1 MSPARRARV
10 NAALVRRA
18 ARRHAAATSAL
29 CAAAI
34 LAGVASGAR
43 PFTVPADVA
52 VSVPSALFVGALA
65 LERLR
70 PDAGPW
76 RRMDRAR
83 PEGGRGT
90 AVPWLVVI
98 AVLVG
103 VELASYFHG
112 GPRADYP
119 TISSGLDALFRHRAA
134 KAAAWFAWLT
144 VGWYLVRR

>member
-1 MSPARRARV
+1 MSPRRTARV
-10 NAALVRRA
+10 GAAPVRRQ
-18 ARRHAAATSAL
+18 ARRHAAAAIAL
-29 CAAAI
+29 GAAAI

-52 VSVPSALFVGALA
+52 VSVPSALLVGSLA

-70 PDAGPW
+70 PGTGPW

-103 VELASYFHG
+103 VELASYFHS

-119 TISSGLDALFRHRAA
+119 TISSAMDALFRHRAA
-134 KAAAWFAWLT
+134 RAAAWLAWLT

>member
-1 MSPARRARV
+1 VTSRRHTRFHPALGRKE
-10 NAALVRRA
+10 
-18 ARRHAAATSAL
+18 ARRHAATVGAL
-29 CAAAI
+29 GAAA
-34 LAGVASGAR
+34 LFAGVASGAS

-52 VSVPSALFVGALA
+52 VSVPSALFAGTIVM
-65 LERLR
+65 ERLR
-70 PDAGPW
+70 PGSGPW

-83 PEGGRGT
+83 PQGGHGT
-90 AVPWLVVI
+90 SIPWLAVI

-119 TISSGLDALFRHRAA
+119 TISSGMDALFRYRAA
-134 KAAAWFAWLT
+134 KATAWFAWLT